1 MTLSFSIRM
10 LCVLA
15 FGVGVKVLGWFP
27 VDNICTS
34 YPSIK
39 VPGYI

>member
-1 MTLSFSIRM
+1 M
-10 LCVLA
+10 LCVRACVLACVLA
-15 FGVGVKVLGWFP
+15 FAVGVKVLGWFP
-27 VDNICTS
+27 VDKICTS